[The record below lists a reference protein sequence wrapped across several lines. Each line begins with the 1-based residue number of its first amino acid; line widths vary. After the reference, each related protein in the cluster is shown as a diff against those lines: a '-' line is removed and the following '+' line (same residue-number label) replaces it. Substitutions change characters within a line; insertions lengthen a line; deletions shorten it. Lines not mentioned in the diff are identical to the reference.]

1 MTLAQSA
8 SDKRK
13 WPIWMA
19 ALCFGVALLFYG
31 GHLDFSG
38 HAHPDEPNKIS
49 QILRKEYNFN
59 HPMMMI
65 RSVHLI
71 TNGFGKSSDFE
82 FVKLAGRWG
91 SVICASI
98 SVALLVLI
106 NGRLYGRFIA
116 AATGIF
122 VLSNPHLFD
131 LAHYFKEDPWVL
143 FGIGLTLLAM
153 LIHSEARGS
162 VSSCLLGFAASIAI
176 SSKYSAVL
184 VLPFVFYILLS
195 SSLHKKR
202 DFLLCS
208 ICLVLGMVVI
218 NLPALESLT
227 KVSNSFGH
235 EMDSLSGESKI
246 ASRRIPH
253 GVYSNVYWQSST
265 PILVLL
271 LAVYF
276 VSLWRKTSK
285 PTPFEWVFLLFPLV
299 YIVVLSFLPKTH
311 HRYFLPVALML
322 ACLSAAGLREILD
335 FKHGRLIACG
345 LVALSVAWQC
355 PRLFVAYQGFSQD
368 FKAEAI
374 VFIETNIPPNAVVLE
389 DKNVS
394 LPATPRVIKRRLVPS
409 DTLEALRA
417 EGITHVVVSSKQYGG
432 FFLES
437 SRPKKAGE
445 ENFQKMR
452 ALYERL
458 FEEGQLLKE
467 WKTGGNLYLAP
478 PLRIYSIEKRG

>member
-1 MTLAQSA
+1 MTSAQSA
-8 SDKRK
+8 TDKHN
-13 WPIWMA
+13 WPIWVA
-19 ALCFGVALLFYG
+19 ALCFGVALLFYS

-38 HAHPDEPNKIS
+38 YAHPDEPNKIS
-49 QILRKEYNFN
+49 QIMRNEYNFH

-65 RSVHLI
+65 RSVHLT
-71 TNGFGKSSDFE
+71 TNWFGKSSDFE

-91 SVICASI
+91 GVICASI

-143 FGIGLTLLAM
+143 FGISLTLLAM
-153 LIHSEARGS
+153 LIHSEARGAL
-162 VSSCLLGFAASIAI
+162 SSCLLGFAASIAI

-195 SSLHKKR
+195 SSIYKKR
-202 DFLLCS
+202 DFLVCLS
-208 ICLVLGMVVI
+208 CLVLGVVVI
-218 NLPALESLT
+218 NFPAFESLT

-235 EMDSLSGESKI
+235 EVDSLSGESKI
-246 ASRRIPH
+246 ATRRVPH

-271 LAVYF
+271 LAVYL

-285 PTPFEWVFLLFPLV
+285 TTPFEWVLLLFPLL

-335 FKHGRLIACG
+335 FKHGRWIACG
-345 LVALSVAWQC
+345 LVFLSVAWQC
-355 PRLFVAYQGFSQD
+355 PRLLEAYKGFAQD
-368 FKAEAI
+368 FRAEAI

-389 DKNVS
+389 DKNVN
-394 LPATPRVIKRRLVPS
+394 LPSTPRVIKRRLAPS
-409 DTLEALRA
+409 DTLESLRA
-417 EGITHVVVSSKQYGG
+417 DGITHVVVSSRQYGG
-432 FFLES
+432 LFLES
-437 SRPKKAGE
+437 SRPKKAAD

-452 ALYERL
+452 ALYESL
-458 FEEGQLLKE
+458 FQEGQLLKE

-478 PLRIYSIEKRG
+478 PLQIYSIEKRE